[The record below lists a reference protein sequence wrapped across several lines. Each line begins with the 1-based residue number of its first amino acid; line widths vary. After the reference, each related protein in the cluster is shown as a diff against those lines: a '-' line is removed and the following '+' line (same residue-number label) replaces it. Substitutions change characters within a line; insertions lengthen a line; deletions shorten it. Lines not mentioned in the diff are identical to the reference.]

1 MAVRGVHKYKIR
13 NNPVISSTAV
23 TPNKQVHQDSSIQ
36 DARWYVYAL
45 NSLLHQ
51 LYIYPR
57 AGRGPRLNGLVSC
70 ACEAVTATT
79 VTGNDSNYRQHTRS
93 TSGKIHQ
100 ENATYP

>member
-93 TSGKIHQ
+93 GIG
-100 ENATYP
+100 